1 MATKQRDKS
10 RDGFKNRLE
19 SYALSHLKPIWDF
32 IQSNEGLKKA
42 VNKKLINNAI
52 YKLPTR
58 PFPFSTRAS
67 YTSWDSLTDR
77 TYSALHLAPAEK
89 LADNLPAAE
98 DVGILFKKINGET
111 RYSPKSTVLFPYF
124 VQWFTDGFL
133 RTDRGNH
140 LKNTSNHEIDLCP
153 LYGLTSDITKILRSH
168 QGGKL
173 KSQIINGEEYP
184 PYYYDENGQVKEEF
198 KGLPRANAEGEGSMW
213 ARVPDERKRKSF
225 VMGIEIER
233 GNVQI
238 GYVMLNTLFLREHN
252 RLCDL
257 LAQNYPTWDDERL
270 FQTSRNIVI
279 VLLMRIVIEEYINHI
294 TPYHFKFSTDPLAF
308 TNEKWYRPNWM
319 PFEFALVYRWHSAL
333 PENLIYDGQEKRM
346 WETMWNN
353 DLITNK
359 GLGALFEESSSQ
371 PASIIG
377 LFNTPDF
384 LIPVEVA
391 SIKMGREAKLRSY
404 NDYREMCGFPRVT
417 DFNQITGD
425 ETAQE
430 KLKNLYGHVDNIEF
444 YVGLFAEDRA
454 WENSTV
460 PPMIARIVAI
470 DAFSQALTN
479 PLLAE
484 GIFNEKT
491 FSPVGW
497 EVINTTSTLTQILH
511 RNIPQ
516 KDRQFK
522 VTFDLKPR
530 D

>member
-1 MATKQRDKS
+1 MAKTRDKS

-19 SYALSHLKPIWDF
+19 AYALAHFKPLWDF
-32 IQSNEGLKKA
+32 LQSNEGLKKA

-58 PFPFSTRAS
+58 PFPFSTMAP
-67 YTSWDSLTDR
+67 YTSWDSLTDH
-77 TYSALHLAPAEK
+77 TYSALHLEPVEK
-89 LADNLPAAE
+89 LPENLPAVE
-98 DVGILFKKINGET
+98 DLAVLFRKIGGKT
-111 RYSPKSTVLFPYF
+111 KYSHKSTVLFPYF

-133 RTDRGNH
+133 RTDRNNQ
-140 LKNTSNHEIDLCP
+140 LKNTSNHQIDLCP
-153 LYGLTSDITKILRSH
+153 LYGLNSSITKMLRSH

-173 KSQIINGEEYP
+173 KSQFINGEEYP
-184 PYYYDENGQVKEEF
+184 PYFYDENGQVKEEF
-198 KGLPRANAEGEGSMW
+198 KDMPHVRGEGESSMW
-213 ARVPDERKRKSF
+213 DKTPLEQRNKVFA
-225 VMGIEIER
+225 MGIEIER
-233 GNVQI
+233 ANVQI

-257 LAQNYPTWDDERL
+257 LAQNYPNWDDERL
-270 FQTSRNIVI
+270 FQTARNIII

-308 TNEKWYRPNWM
+308 SNEKWYRPNWM

-333 PENLIYDGQEKRM
+333 PDTLMYDGKPMHMGR
-346 WETMWNN
+346 TMWNN
-353 DLITNK
+353 DLITDK

-371 PASIIG
+371 PAGMID

-384 LIPVEVA
+384 LVPVELA
-391 SIKMGREAKLRSY
+391 SIRMGREAKLRSY
-404 NDYREMCGFPRVT
+404 NDYRVMCGFPRVT
-417 DFNQITGD
+417 DFNQITAD

-430 KLKNLYGHVDNIEF
+430 KLKHLYGNVDNIDF
-444 YVGLFAEDRA
+444 YVGLFAEDQA

-497 EVINTTSTLTQILH
+497 EVIHTTSTLTEIVH

-516 KDRQFK
+516 TDRKFK

-530 D
+530 EV

>member
-1 MATKQRDKS
+1 MATNTRDKS

-19 SYALSHLKPIWDF
+19 SYALSHFRPIWDF
-32 IQSNEGLKKA
+32 IQSNDNLKHK

-58 PFPFSTRAS
+58 PYAFSTMAN
-67 YTSWDSLTDR
+67 YTSWDSLSDR
-77 TYSALHLAPAEK
+77 TYSSLHLEPVEK
-89 LADNLPAAE
+89 LPENLPSPDDLA
-98 DVGILFKKINGET
+98 VLFRKIDGKT
-111 RYSPKSTVLFPYF
+111 KYSNKSTVLFPYF

-133 RTDRGNH
+133 RTNRHNH
-140 LKNTSNHEIDLCP
+140 LKNTSNHQIDLAP
-153 LYGLTSDITKILRSH
+153 LYGLTYDITKILRSH
-168 QGGKL
+168 TGGKL
-173 KSQIINGEEYP
+173 KSQFINGEEYP

-198 KGLPRANAEGEGSMW
+198 KGLLRAESEGESRW
-213 ARVPDERKRKSF
+213 DKLAPEQKHKVF
-225 VMGIEIER
+225 AMGVEIER
-233 GNVQI
+233 SNVQI
-238 GYVMLNTLFLREHN
+238 GYVILNTLFLREHN

-270 FQTSRNIVI
+270 FQTARNIVI
-279 VLLMRIVIEEYINHI
+279 VLLMKIVIEEYINHI
-294 TPYHFKFSTDPLAF
+294 TPYHFKFVTDPLAF
-308 TNEKWYRPNWM
+308 SNEKWYRPNWM

-333 PENLIYDGQEKRM
+333 PDMLMYDGKPM
-346 WETMWNN
+346 HMAATMWNN

-359 GLGALFEESSSQ
+359 GLGAIFEESSSQ
-371 PASIIG
+371 PAGTIG

-384 LIPVEVA
+384 LIETEKA
-391 SIKMGREAKLRSY
+391 SIKMGREAGLRGY

-425 ETAQE
+425 EIAQE
-430 KLKNLYGHVDNIEF
+430 KLKNLYGNVDNIDF

-460 PPMIARIVAI
+460 PPTIARIVAI

-484 GIFNEKT
+484 HVFNEKT
-491 FSPVGW
+491 FSPAGF
-497 EVINTTSTLTQILH
+497 EVIQTTNTLGDILH

-516 KDRQFK
+516 QREFK
-522 VTFDLKPR
+522 ITFDLKPHEV
-530 D
+530 